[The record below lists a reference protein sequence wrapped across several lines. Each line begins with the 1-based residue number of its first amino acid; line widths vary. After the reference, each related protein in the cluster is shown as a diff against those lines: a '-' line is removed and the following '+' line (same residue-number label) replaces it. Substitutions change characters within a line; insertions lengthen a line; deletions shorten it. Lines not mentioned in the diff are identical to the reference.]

1 MKNSNYNQV
10 VSLNKMWNTLDPS
23 YIINVVDENIHYTS
37 FWVLRP
43 IDGRERFLDYIER
56 KLKTIKEAVDRGDI
70 KIQSFVGQAEGNT
83 YEYFIILQHTIRG
96 KNWESLIRVIVDK
109 GLIVKMSIEPMKRRF
124 NIKPLE
130 ASDDIYD
137 ISNNN

>member
-10 VSLNKMWNTLDPS
+10 VSLNQMWNTLDAS
-23 YIINVVDENIHYTS
+23 HIINVVDENINYTS

-43 IDGRERFLDYIER
+43 IDGREKFLDYIER

-83 YEYFIILQHTIRG
+83 DEYFIILHHTIRG
-96 KNWESLIRVIVDK
+96 KNWESLIRVAVDN
-109 GLIVKMSIEPMKRRF
+109 GFIVKMSIEPLKKRF
-124 NIKPLE
+124 NIHPVDE
-130 ASDDIYD
+130 
-137 ISNNN
+137 SNSAIL